1 MRAGTRHVAALMA
14 QHGQPRPFG
23 ACCPELARGPVVC
36 GLPTN
41 SLPFAAPA
49 ARYLSGSQR
58 SEDGPA
64 WGELLPWWAE
74 QLKDW
79 EGAAAAG
86 QPTTP
91 AVIPVQR
98 EWAPQ
103 QHPPPDNHTT
113 CRLPLFAPARP

>member
-1 MRAGTRHVAALMA
+1 MTTVAVWHTSSGPPGSEL
-14 QHGQPRPFG
+14 PRG
-23 ACCPELARGPVVC
+23 ACQALVCGVPVVATPL
-36 GLPTN
+36 LPN
-41 SLPFAAPA
+41 AAQPA

-58 SEDGPA
+58 SEDGGA

-98 EWAPQ
+98 EWP
-103 QHPPPDNHTT
+103 
-113 CRLPLFAPARP
+113 PARATPPISAGCRRSAA